1 MGGVRSFRFF
11 VFHVVYSS
19 TMSAENKQDSKLIF
33 LTGFMG
39 SGKSTIGP
47 ILANTLGFQFVDLDK
62 LIEERAGQRIVE
74 IFETKGEK
82 HFRELERQLLAEVAS
97 ASDFVISLGGGTI
110 ANEENVRLIKEH
122 GALVYLKLSP
132 EEVLRRVSHRNDRP
146 MLKDEQ
152 GRVLPPDELKRRVLS
167 LLQHREQYYNQAD
180 IIVSA
185 DLLSVGKTVDE
196 IVKHLRPFLEHPLSE
211 RR

>member
-1 MGGVRSFRFF
+1 M
-11 VFHVVYSS
+11 
-19 TMSAENKQDSKLIF
+19 IF